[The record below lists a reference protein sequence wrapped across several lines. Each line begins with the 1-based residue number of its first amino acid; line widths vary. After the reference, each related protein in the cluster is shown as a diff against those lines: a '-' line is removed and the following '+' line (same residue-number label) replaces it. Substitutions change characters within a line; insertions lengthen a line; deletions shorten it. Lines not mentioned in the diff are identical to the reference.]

1 MVSHGR
7 KAGARSP
14 KVIRVAKRISK
25 KVQKNSKKENAVAKR
40 LDFAPER
47 VSECAEPEAEP
58 VEPVEQEQPDTD
70 LADIA
75 EPSADETTQDTDE
88 IIAEEQDEEEE
99 APAKAEVLPEIDAED
114 EDLKEDE
121 DLEETEEP
129 RELTEDEKIAA
140 SKQDLIEFF
149 ESSSFALAMQA
160 RLLAKK
166 PDHELNYGCVLSTL
180 AAGSSLPRSVL
191 EHITLVWKKDNKW
204 IRAWLANE
212 LCDPTESE
220 TKEELTDTESGL
232 IEFYSTLP
240 ADMKEAATAL
250 SEKPDSEFNFGLMC
264 STLTTGPLPAEV
276 SKSLAM
282 KWKTDQSWV
291 REWLAGKI
299 STA

>member
-1 MVSHGR
+1 ME
-7 KAGARSP
+7 A
-14 KVIRVAKRISK
+14 
-25 KVQKNSKKENAVAKR
+25 
-40 LDFAPER
+40 
-47 VSECAEPEAEP
+47 AEP
-58 VEPVEQEQPDTD
+58 T
-70 LADIA
+70 AD
-75 EPSADETTQDTDE
+75 
-88 IIAEEQDEEEE
+88 
-99 APAKAEVLPEIDAED
+99 EVLPPIEAEDEDDDD
-114 EDLKEDE
+114 EDLKEAE
-121 DLEETEEP
+121 VEEP

-140 SKQDLIEFF
+140 SKQDLVEFF

-160 RLLAKK
+160 RLLSKK